1 MKQSLTLIPT
11 MREVPSEV
19 EARSHKMLLRAGFIR
34 QSTSGVYSYLPLAKR
49 VLTKIEKMIQQ
60 EMESLGAIE
69 ISLPIIQPVEIWE
82 QSNRYENFGKE
93 LMHFNDRSGRHLL
106 LSPAHEEAVT
116 MLVQE
121 GIKSYKKLPL
131 ILFQIQTKFRDEI
144 RPRYGLLR
152 SREFIMK
159 DAYSFHANNECLE
172 NTYNKM
178 VQAYSSIL
186 YRVGINYRIVQADS
200 GIIGGTSAE
209 EFIVPSEEGEAI
221 IAFSDQSNYA
231 ANIEVAEVVDQGV
244 ISDEHLKS
252 LEKIATPD
260 VETMEDVCAFLN
272 MQPSNCIKS
281 LLFKADDKYV
291 VVLVRGNHKINEIK
305 LRKVLHAKSLCL
317 ANEKE
322 IQQLLGCS
330 AGSIGPIKL
339 PVDVKVIADLAIQSV
354 RNSVAGANED
364 GYHYIHVNPERD
376 FAINSYED
384 IRYIQEG
391 DPSPDGNGSIRF
403 EKGIEVGH
411 IFKQGTTFSETFN
424 ANFVDDNGESKPI
437 IMGSYGF
444 GITRLLAVVADKYQ
458 DEHGFIWPKQLAPY
472 DIHLMPTNSDDDVQ
486 LSLANEL
493 YNILT
498 FYRFEVLFDD
508 RNESAG
514 VKFADADLIGLPV
527 RVTIG
532 KKASEG
538 IVEVKIRSTGETFEW
553 AKEELVDHL
562 NEFFRSN

>member
-69 ISLPIIQPVEIWE
+69 IYLPIIQPVEIWE

-200 GIIGGTSAE
+200 GIIGGASAE

>member
-553 AKEELVDHL
+553 AKEELVDYL

>member
-19 EARSHKMLLRAGFIR
+19 EAKSHKMLLRAGFIR

-69 ISLPIIQPVEIWE
+69 ISLPIIQPVDIWE
-82 QSNRYENFGKE
+82 QSNRFESFGKE
-93 LMHFNDRSGRHLL
+93 LMQFHDRSGQHLL
-106 LSPAHEEAVT
+106 LSPTHEEAVT

-131 ILFQIQTKFRDEI
+131 IFFQIQTKFRDEI
-144 RPRYGLLR
+144 RPTCGLLR

-159 DAYSFHANNECLE
+159 DAYSFHASNECLE

-178 VQAYSSIL
+178 IQAYSSIL
-186 YRVGINYRIVQADS
+186 YRIGISYHVVRADS
-200 GIIGGTSAE
+200 GIVGETSAE
-209 EFIVPSEEGEAI
+209 EFIVPSEDGEAI
-221 IAFSDQSNYA
+221 IAFSDQSTYA
-231 ANIEVAEVVDQGV
+231 ANIEVAEVMDYG
-244 ISDEHLKS
+244 IPSEELLKP

-260 VETMEDVCAFLN
+260 VETMDEVCAFFN
-272 MQPSNCIKS
+272 VESSRCINS
-281 LLFKADDKYV
+281 LLFKADDNYV

-305 LRKVLHAKSLCL
+305 LRKVLNANSLCL

-322 IQQLLGCS
+322 IKQLLGCS
-330 AGSIGPIKL
+330 GRSIGPIKL
-339 PVDVKVIADLAIQSV
+339 PVDVKVIADFAIQSV
-354 RNSVAGANED
+354 RNCVAGANED

-376 FAINSYED
+376 FAINAYED

-391 DPSPDGNGSIRF
+391 DPSPDGNGTIRF
-403 EKGIEVGH
+403 EKGIEIGH
-411 IFKQGTTFSETFN
+411 IFKQGTTFSEKFD
-424 ANFVDDNGESKPI
+424 ANFVDENGESKPI

-458 DEHGFIWPKQLAPY
+458 DEHGFTWPKQLAPY
-472 DIHLMPTNSDDDVQ
+472 DIHLMPINSEDDVQ
-486 LSLANEL
+486 SSLADEL

-508 RNESAG
+508 RNESAR
-514 VKFADADLIGLPV
+514 VKIDDADLIGLPV

-532 KKASEG
+532 EKANEG